1 VPVPENYQEFNFRFF
16 RARARTRAREKKA
29 RFTYNESIIL
39 IEGGTMPFTIDGQW
53 VPSKPSADTN
63 ESNQKPV
70 KVRLVK
76 RGKSILTVILNL
88 KMNLKEQTELA
99 SALKKKLGCG
109 GAVKDGEIEIQGDKV
124 AEVKSYLAELKIKSS

>member
-1 VPVPENYQEFNFRFF
+1 
-16 RARARTRAREKKA
+16 
-29 RFTYNESIIL
+29 
-39 IEGGTMPFTIDGQW
+39 MPFTIDGQW
-53 VPSKPSADTN
+53 VPSKPSS

-99 SALKKKLGCG
+99 SSLKKRLGCG

-124 AEVKSYLAELKIKSS
+124 DEVKKFLAELNIKSS